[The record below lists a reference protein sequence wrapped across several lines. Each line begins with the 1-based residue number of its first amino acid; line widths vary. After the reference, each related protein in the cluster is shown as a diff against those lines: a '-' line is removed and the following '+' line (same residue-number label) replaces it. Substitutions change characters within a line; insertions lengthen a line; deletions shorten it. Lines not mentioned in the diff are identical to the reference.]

1 MITNKTQLQK
11 DIDTIDQLSD
21 TAILAASAFAQSLN
35 NLFNTIWSLPEDRLL
50 SLLQRMYDD
59 GTLLTMF
66 GNHNYAA
73 TSINTI
79 LNNGNHQGI
88 RAYDTAPREIQIID
102 SIISFK
108 VNGPI
113 IENIDS
119 INDNTVYDF
128 VE

>member
-35 NLFNTIWSLPEDRLL
+35 NLFNTIWILPEDRLL

-59 GTLLTMF
+59 GTLLIMF

-79 LNNGNHQGI
+79 LNNGNHKGV

-102 SIISFK
+102 GAVSFK
-108 VNGPI
+108 VTEI
-113 IENIDS
+113 ITDITSPNI
-119 INDNTVYDF
+119 
-128 VE
+128 EE

>member
-11 DIDTIDQLSD
+11 DIDTIDQLSY

-35 NLFNTIWSLPEDRLL
+35 NLFNALWSLPEDRLL

-73 TSINTI
+73 ISINTI

-88 RAYDTAPREIQIID
+88 RAYDTAPKEIQIID
-102 SIISFK
+102 GIVSFK
-108 VNGPI
+108 VSEPI
-113 IENIDS
+113 IENI
-119 INDNTVYDF
+119 
-128 VE
+128 EE